1 MVTGRIANLVLFL
14 VTALELGL
22 LVFLVPS
29 FVAVDW
35 IYVAQHLLVLGIA
48 LRRHTPIAQD
58 LSPESTFAAAV
69 SYAYPYAQV
78 ALLKLT
84 EGHELW
90 PPVGEVLVTIAAVLS
105 AVSLFTLGR
114 GFGVR
119 PALRRLATTGP
130 YRLVRHP
137 IYFAYVIADVGYNLS
152 EWAPGT
158 VLVTLVGWASL
169 VYRIRAEERV
179 LSQDAAWTDYVA
191 SVRYRFIPWLW

>member
-1 MVTGRIANLVLFL
+1 MRADKVANYALFV
-14 VTALELGL
+14 VTAVELGL
-22 LVFLVPS
+22 IFVLVPGLE
-29 FVAVDW
+29 VVDW
-35 IYVAQHLLVLGIA
+35 IYVAQHLLVLCLA
-48 LRRHTPIAQD
+48 LTRHAPRVQD
-58 LSPESTFAAAV
+58 RSLVSAGAVVV

-152 EWAPGT
+152 EWAPG
-158 VLVTLVGWASL
+158 S
-169 VYRIRAEERV
+169 
-179 LSQDAAWTDYVA
+179 
-191 SVRYRFIPWLW
+191 